1 MMRISLVAVIAV
13 LASAAAP
20 LGASA
25 TTTQAFRAELHDNLT
40 CPTGFDL
47 CGKGLVHGFG
57 TVTTTLTFTGFGPG
71 PGNCASLTAERVL
84 TLDSDGSTLD
94 LSIEGILCPQ
104 GASGGHAP
112 GKGSGTFTVVGSTGR
127 FAGATG
133 SGQLSV
139 QATGVPGLS
148 DTAHYQG
155 TLTLP

>member
-1 MMRISLVAVIAV
+1 MMRTSFVVTLAV
-13 LASAAAP
+13 LATVVAPLSASAA
-20 LGASA
+20 
-25 TTTQAFRAELHDNLT
+25 TTQAFRAELHDNLA

-71 PGNCASLTAERVL
+71 PGDCASLTADRVL
-84 TLDSDGSTLD
+84 RLDRDGSTLV

-112 GKGSGTFTVVGSTGR
+112 GVGSGTFTVVGGTGR

-148 DTAHYQG
+148 DTAHYDG